1 MKKPKDILLAE
12 KISKL
17 YEKRDKLLKS
27 IDKQIDKKKIEL
39 DKICTHSEIKTRE
52 ENREG
57 GYDYVSQY
65 HKIFECKICG
75 KELDRKTTYGSYA

>member
-17 YEKRDKLLKS
+17 YEKRNKLFKS
-27 IDKQIDKKKIEL
+27 IDKQIDKKKMEL
-39 DKICTHSEIKTRE
+39 DKICTHSETQTKE

-65 HKIFECKICG
+65 HKITECKICG
-75 KELDRKTTYGSYA
+75 KEIDRKITYGSYA